1 MIEEAVTSSDCCGQA
16 ISEIDIPG
24 ASLSGREPNTLTV
37 PAVPAVPALKRW
49 LQCRSAPTKDKKAQL
64 VER

>member
-37 PAVPAVPALKRW
+37 PAVPALKRW
-49 LQCRSAPTKDKKAQL
+49 LQCRSAPTKGKKAQL